1 MDEQDITAE
10 EKLKKIEAERKTL
23 KEQIK
28 SERSTRL
35 EEASKL
41 REGRDEKI
49 EKIQGKLKKVQT
61 EIYNYNKLGKVA
73 KVEFDIL
80 GIIRKEIDSEV
91 EEEIVADSTEN

>member
-35 EEASKL
+35 EEASKM

-49 EKIQGKLKKVQT
+49 EKIQEKLKKVQSA
-61 EIYNYNKLGKVA
+61 IYDYNKLGKVA

-80 GIIRKEIDSEV
+80 GIIRKKIDSEV
-91 EEEIVADSTEN
+91 EEEVVADSTEN